1 MLQNTFFFYHTFLI
15 VNDYVF
21 SQIQVR
27 IIALAYYHINLRSTA
42 LFEETTH

>member
-1 MLQNTFFFYHTFLI
+1 MLQITFFFNHIFFI

-21 SQIQVR
+21 SKIQVR

>member
-1 MLQNTFFFYHTFLI
+1 MLQITFFNQIFLI

-21 SQIQVR
+21 SKIKVR
-27 IIALAYYHINLRSTA
+27 MIALANYHINLRSTA